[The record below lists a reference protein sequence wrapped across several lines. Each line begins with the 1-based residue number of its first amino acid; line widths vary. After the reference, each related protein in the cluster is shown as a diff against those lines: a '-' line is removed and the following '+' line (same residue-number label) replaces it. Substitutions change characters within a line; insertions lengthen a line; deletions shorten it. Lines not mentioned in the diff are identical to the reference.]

1 MRIITD
7 GLDRP
12 GWGLLT
18 TLEVSQDPG
27 CDALTIL
34 VRFEAWQGPGCEN
47 HWRIFG
53 HYLVSLQSALA
64 LATLVHQSGN

>member
-12 GWGLLT
+12 EWGLLT

-53 HYLVSLQSALA
+53 HYLASLQSALA

>member
-7 GLDRP
+7 GLYRP

-18 TLEVSQDPG
+18 TLEVSQGPG

-34 VRFEAWQGPGCEN
+34 VRFEAWQDPGCEN
-47 HWRIFG
+47 HWRIF
-53 HYLVSLQSALA
+53 HYKQHWHWQHWYIRV
-64 LATLVHQSGN
+64 GIRDIR